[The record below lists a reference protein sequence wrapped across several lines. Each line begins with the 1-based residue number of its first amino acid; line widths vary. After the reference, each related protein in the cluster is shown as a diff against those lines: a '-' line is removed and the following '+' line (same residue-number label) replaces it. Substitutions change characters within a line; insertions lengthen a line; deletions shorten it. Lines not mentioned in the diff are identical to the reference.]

1 MANLRYS
8 INTKLLV
15 EVYHS
20 LIHSYLRYGIIVW
33 GNAPEATLKPLQ
45 ILINRALRIMT
56 FAPFGRIDLKPIYR
70 ELKVLDVKDTLFLET
85 SKHMFKL
92 KNDLFPLK
100 FADYFTCYNVSA
112 SSSSNSYALRSNVRH
127 NDVRII
133 TRLQSSNK
141 SIQVRGE
148 RLWNNMSEDNR
159 AISTFSCFKRII
171 KRMLIQ
177 NHN

>member
-1 MANLRYS
+1 
-8 INTKLLV
+8 
-15 EVYHS
+15 
-20 LIHSYLRYGIIVW
+20 
-33 GNAPEATLKPLQ
+33 
-45 ILINRALRIMT
+45 MT

-100 FADYFTCYNVSA
+100 FADYFACNNSPI
-112 SSSSNSYALRSNVRH
+112 SSNSTSYALRSNAR
-127 NDVRII
+127 NNNLRII

-148 RLWNNMSEDNR
+148 RLWNNISEDKR
-159 AISTFSCFKRII
+159 AISTFSCFNTYAYRKSQ
-171 KRMLIQ
+171 L
-177 NHN
+177 NSST